1 MWRLDYGWLKYYTE
15 PENIKKSKVQ
25 SEMEEQWA
33 KNDMEESGPAVNVEA
48 SWQTNA
54 EVKVLEGVM
63 CID

>member
-1 MWRLDYGWLKYYTE
+1 
-15 PENIKKSKVQ
+15 
-25 SEMEEQWA
+25 
-33 KNDMEESGPAVNVEA
+33 MEESGPAVNVEA